1 MAGHL
6 ACHMRRPGLLEAAG
20 GRVAMQPLPAA
31 DRHLPL
37 QGEHRQ
43 REPPSEPGVALIAPA
58 PARRGS
64 FDIGRNHVV
73 YGISFPPF
81 PTFPGSPSPG
91 FCLDQGAIYSPDN
104 PARACRRRR
113 SKASGRRSRRSATET
128 SSGRMAR
135 RSLNQIPILDR

>member
-1 MAGHL
+1 
-6 ACHMRRPGLLEAAG
+6 
-20 GRVAMQPLPAA
+20 MQPLPAA

-73 YGISFPPF
+73 YGDIFPPF
-81 PTFPGSPSPG
+81 PHIPRFAIARVLSRPGCDL
-91 FCLDQGAIYSPDN
+91 FT
-104 PARACRRRR
+104 R
-113 SKASGRRSRRSATET
+113 
-128 SSGRMAR
+128 
-135 RSLNQIPILDR
+135 